1 MTGGVT
7 DQLVIR
13 HWVATTPEVVWHAY
27 TTPEVFHRFFS
38 PEGLHIPLETVV
50 IEPWAGGRFE
60 CTMVFDDTGVESP
73 NVGRLSVVEPP
84 HTLVGEEPSIGFRS
98 TQTFTPEAGGTLIT
112 VVQQGLPGELIRNP
126 EVIGAFRSSYR
137 KLGRVLDVET
147 RERPCCVR
155 TIDEHGRPEP
165 PVATDEVQAA
175 LGFLDYQ
182 RATLEWKVRGL
193 DEAGLAVTTASSTM
207 TLGGILKHMAFVEDH
222 WFSVFLHDAAQA
234 EPFASVDWDADHD
247 WDWHSAAA
255 DSAEDLMAL
264 WQAAVQRSRDLVA
277 DVLPE
282 GGLDRLARRTWA
294 NGDAPNLRWIV
305 LHMIEEYAR
314 HNGHADLL
322 REAVDGETGE

>member
-1 MTGGVT
+1 MS
-7 DQLVIR
+7 DQLIIR
-13 HWVATTPEVVWHAY
+13 HWVATTPDVVWHAF

-38 PEGLHIPLETVV
+38 PEGLHIPLESVV

-73 NVGRLSVVEPP
+73 NIGRLSVVEPP
-84 HTLVGEEPSIGFRS
+84 HRLVGEEPSIGFRS

-112 VVQQGLPGELIRNP
+112 VVQEGLPSELVRNP
-126 EVIGAFRSSYR
+126 EVVSAFRSSYR
-137 KLGRVLDVET
+137 KLGRVLDVATE
-147 RERPCCVR
+147 ERPCGVL
-155 TIDEHGRPEP
+155 TVDDHGRPEP
-165 PVATDEVQAA
+165 PVDAGEVAAA

-193 DEAGLAVTTASSTM
+193 GAAGLAATTAASTM

-222 WFSVFLHDAAQA
+222 WFSWFLHDAPKA
-234 EPFASVDWDADHD
+234 EPWASVDWDADHD
-247 WDWHSAAA
+247 WEFHSASH
-255 DSAEDLMAL
+255 DTPEQLREL
-264 WQAAVQRSRDLVA
+264 WNSSVARSRELVTQA
-277 DVLPE
+277 LPN
-282 GGLDRLARRTWA
+282 GGFDQFAKRSWP

-322 REAVDGETGE
+322 RESVDGETGE